1 MIKKNYKNYYFLVY
15 CIYIFMSDLSGIPD
29 AMQWQIKRL
38 KVLQKETVTMTPN
51 KTQDVKPGQTIIVD
65 LPYNS
70 KVDLSSF
77 SWFYDGSTTHNG
89 SNGVDGPAGYVQS
102 RFFPRNS
109 SSVIQKFTVKINGG
123 IKVDIPD
130 YNFVYN
136 MLHDYT
142 QGGDALKRRQ
152 TGGENSDPSNKL
164 YITAGDIVERRGF
177 SIAPFDPAAGAL
189 NILARDRGK
198 YCVRSWL
205 SLFGGNA
212 STQVVDTQM
221 LGTVTVEIQLAPASI
236 LMLGAAQAA
245 AGVTIVNNTP
255 SKTEVGRAAIGANIA
270 QRGAVLPA
278 ETADYTLTN
287 LEFRCVRYHMGP
299 EFDYAEANVLKS
311 GAQYKLWFPNYTV
324 QSGRPVPSNNKATTE
339 RFSISTQSLDYVIG
353 TFRLPN
359 YDTIAQPLNTILSS
373 QDSLEEG
380 LTRATAEEQT
390 NAGLRRVYNQSKYF
404 AHNGD
409 SIVTTKW
416 RIGNNSFEPQ
426 SLDEQYN
433 SLLQHFNIN
442 QDTMSGMYPGINS
455 IGAFREHSYASIC
468 SLNFPEKGNVYT
480 VSGLDTEQTPASI
493 EWVVTSST
501 FTAVGGLAGNYLL
514 TDATNCLP
522 YLICAYNSH
531 LEIGNGRV
539 VNLIP

>member
-1 MIKKNYKNYYFLVY
+1 
-15 CIYIFMSDLSGIPD
+15 MSTEGIPN

-38 KVLQKETVTMTPN
+38 KVLQKENITMTPN
-51 KTQDVKPGQTIIVD
+51 KTTDVKPGQTIIVD

-77 SWFYDGSTTHNG
+77 SWFYDGSTSHNG
-89 SNGVDGPAGYVQS
+89 ASVATGPAAYVQS

-109 SSVIQKFTVKINGG
+109 ASVIQKFTVKVNGG

-142 QGGDALKRRQ
+142 QGSDALKRRQ

-164 YITAGDIVERRGF
+164 YITATDILERRGY
-177 SIAPFDPAAGAL
+177 SVGPLVAGTGPAD
-189 NILARDRGK
+189 NIISRDKGK

-236 LMLGAAQAA
+236 LMLGVAPV
-245 AGVTIVNNTP
+245 AGAVTVANNTP
-255 SKTEVGRAAIGANIA
+255 SKTEVGRAVLGAEVAARTAAIA
-270 QRGAVLPA
+270 A

-299 EFDYAEANVLKS
+299 EFDMVAANVLSS
-311 GAQYKLWFPNYTV
+311 GQKYKLWFPNYTI

-359 YDTIAQPLNTILSS
+359 YDTIGQPLNTVFSTT
-373 QDSLEEG
+373 DSLEEG
-380 LTRATAEEQT
+380 LTRATAEEQI
-390 NAGLRRVYNQSKYF
+390 NAGLRRVYNQSRYF

-409 SIVTTKW
+409 SIVNTKW

-426 SLDEQYN
+426 NLDEQFN

-442 QDTMSGMYPGINS
+442 QDTLSGMHPCINS
-455 IGAFREHSYASIC
+455 LGAFREHSYASIC
-468 SLNFPEKGNVYT
+468 SLNFPEKDSMFT

-501 FTAVGGLAGNYLL
+501 FAPAGGLAGNYLL

-522 YLICAYNSH
+522 YLICAYSSH
-531 LEIGNGRV
+531 LEIGAGRM

>member
-1 MIKKNYKNYYFLVY
+1 
-15 CIYIFMSDLSGIPD
+15 MSAEGIPI

-38 KVLQKETVTMTPN
+38 KVLQKETITMTPN
-51 KTQDVKPGQTIIVD
+51 KTHDVKPGQTIIVD

-77 SWFYDGSTTHNG
+77 AWFYDGSTTHNG
-89 SNGVDGPAGYVQS
+89 SSGVIGPTGYVQS

-109 SSVIQKFTVKINGG
+109 ASVIQKFTVKVNGG

-142 QGGDALKRRQ
+142 QGADALKRRQ
-152 TGGENSDPSNKL
+152 AGGENSDPSNKL
-164 YITAGDIVERRGF
+164 YLTAGDIIERRGY
-177 SIAPFDPAAGAL
+177 SLAPFDPAADAL
-189 NILARDRGK
+189 NILARDKER

-221 LGTVTVEIQLAPASI
+221 LGTVTIEIQLAPATI
-236 LMLGAAQAA
+236 LMLGTPTFALGEAGITAALN
-245 AGVTIVNNTP
+245 GD
-255 SKTEVGRAAIGANIA
+255 SKLEVGRNLLANPILPNANIVPGE
-270 QRGAVLPA
+270 R
-278 ETADYTLTN
+278 ADYTLTN

-299 EFDYAEANVLKS
+299 EFDSIAANILGS
-311 GAQYKLWFPNYTV
+311 GQKYKLWFPNYTV
-324 QSGRPVPSNNKATTE
+324 QSGRPVTANNKRTTE

-353 TFRLPN
+353 TFRLPE
-359 YDTIAQPLNTILSS
+359 YEVGGLPLNTKFSS
-373 QDSLEEG
+373 QNSLGEG
-380 LTRATAEEQT
+380 ETHATSESQVS
-390 NAGLRRVYNQSKYF
+390 AGLRRVYNQSRYF

-426 SLDEQYN
+426 TMAEQYN
-433 SLLQHFNIN
+433 TLLQHFNIH
-442 QDTMSGMYPGINS
+442 QDTTSGMYPGINS
-455 IGAFREHSYASIC
+455 LGAFREHSYASIC
-468 SLNFPEKGNVYT
+468 SLNFPEKGDMFT

-493 EWVVTSST
+493 EWIVTANAYT
-501 FTAVGGLAGNYLL
+501 PVGGLIGDYLI
-514 TDATNCLP
+514 TTGDNCLP
-522 YLICAYNSH
+522 YLICAYSSH
-531 LEIGNGRV
+531 LEIGTGRV

>member
-1 MIKKNYKNYYFLVY
+1 
-15 CIYIFMSDLSGIPD
+15 MSLDGIPL
-29 AMQWQIKRL
+29 AMQWEIKRL

-70 KVDLSSF
+70 KCDLSTF

-89 SNGVDGPAGYVQS
+89 SSGVDGPAGYVQS

-109 SSVIQKFTVKINGG
+109 ASVIQKFTVKINGG

-136 MLHDYT
+136 MLHDYS
-142 QGGDALKRRQ
+142 QGADALKRRQ

-164 YITAGDIVERRGF
+164 YITAGDIIERRGY
-177 SIAPFDPAAGAL
+177 SIAPFNPSGTGAAD
-189 NILARDRGK
+189 NILARDKGR

-205 SLFGGNA
+205 SLFGGNS

-221 LGTVTVEIQLAPASI
+221 LGTVTVEIQLAPATI
-236 LMLGAAQAA
+236 LMTGAAQTA
-245 AGVTIVNNTP
+245 AGVVVGTATTGNTP
-255 SKTEVGRAAIGANIA
+255 SKTEVGRAAIAADIA
-270 QRGAVLPA
+270 KRGSVLAA

-299 EFDYAEANVLKS
+299 EFDVAAQNVLGNGGK
-311 GAQYKLWFPNYTV
+311 YKLWFPNYTV

-339 RFSISTQSLDYVIG
+339 RFSISTQSLDYVLG
-353 TFRLPN
+353 TFRLPGYESIN
-359 YDTIAQPLNTILSS
+359 QPLNTIFSS

-380 LTRATAEEQT
+380 QTRATAEEQI
-390 NAGLRRVYNQSKYF
+390 NAGLRRVYNQSRYF

-426 SLDEQYN
+426 NIDEQYN
-433 SLLQHFNIN
+433 SLLQHFNIH
-442 QDTMSGMYPGINS
+442 QDTLSGMHPCINS

-468 SLNFPEKGNVYT
+468 SLNFPEKGSDITQFRVWIQNRP
-480 VSGLDTEQTPASI
+480 LLAI
-493 EWVVTSST
+493 EFTVTSSRIYT
-501 FTAVGGLAGNYLL
+501 CRWYIWYF
-514 TDATNCLP
+514 CW
-522 YLICAYNSH
+522 
-531 LEIGNGRV
+531 
-539 VNLIP
+539 

>member
-1 MIKKNYKNYYFLVY
+1 
-15 CIYIFMSDLSGIPD
+15 MSAEGIPI

-51 KTQDVKPGQTIIVD
+51 KTHDVRPGQTIIVD

-77 SWFYDGSTTHNG
+77 SWFYDGSTSHNG
-89 SNGVDGPAGYVQS
+89 SSGVDGPAGYVQS

-109 SSVIQKFTVKINGG
+109 SSVIQKFTVKVNGG

-142 QGGDALKRRQ
+142 QGADALKRRQ

-164 YITAGDIVERRGF
+164 YMTDGDIIERRGY
-177 SIAPFDPAAGAL
+177 SLAPFDPAANAL
-189 NILARDRGK
+189 NILARDKER

-236 LMLGAAQAA
+236 LMLGIPQAA
-245 AGVTIVNNTP
+245 AEVTVAGNTG
-255 SKTEVGRAAIGANIA
+255 SKVEVGRAILGAA
-270 QRGAVLPA
+270 TGLRGVILPA
-278 ETADYTLTN
+278 ERADYTLTN

-299 EFDYAEANVLKS
+299 EFDLIASNILGS
-311 GAQYKLWFPNYTV
+311 GQKYKLWFPNYTV
-324 QSGRPVPSNNKATTE
+324 QSGRPITSNNKGTTE
-339 RFSISTQSLDYVIG
+339 RFSISTQSLDYVLG

-359 YDTIAQPLNTILSS
+359 YETEGLPLNTRFAT

-380 LTRATAEEQT
+380 LTASTAEQQVDS
-390 NAGLRRVYNQSKYF
+390 GLRRVYNQSRYF

-426 SLDEQYN
+426 TLAEQYN
-433 SLLQHFNIN
+433 TLLQHFNIH
-442 QDTMSGMYPGINS
+442 QDTTSGMYPGINS
-455 IGAFREHSYASIC
+455 LGAFREHSYASIC
-468 SLNFPEKGNVYT
+468 SLNFPEKGEIFT

-493 EWVVTSST
+493 EWIVTANT
-501 FTAVGGLAGNYLL
+501 YTPVGGLAGAGVAI
-514 TDATNCLP
+514 TTVDTCLP
-522 YLICAYNSH
+522 YLICAYSSH
-531 LEIGNGRV
+531 LEIGSGRV